1 MPEPTHELSRTPSSL
16 QTPVYP
22 ADLQDAMQD
31 TLSKLADVDLN
42 YKLRRELLGSRS
54 VSDAKGERLRAELET
69 LYHGERQ
76 PLVLRLADLHA
87 RMMRITLRRGS
98 LTKAATTGLPVHTS

>member
-1 MPEPTHELSRTPSSL
+1 MPETTHELSRTPSSA

-31 TLSKLADVDLN
+31 TLSKLADVDLI

-54 VSDAKGERLRAELET
+54 VSEAQGERLRAELET
-69 LYHGERQ
+69 LYQSERQ

-87 RMMRITLRRGS
+87 RTMRIILQR
-98 LTKAATTGLPVHTS
+98 AVH